1 MSTNGR
7 RDYQQKMLKSVL
19 LVEHAAG
26 MNLHH
31 IKNMGKEKEKRNK
44 IMAYI
49 YCTIWVIG
57 LSLIVGIGAY
67 LWVHSD

>member
-1 MSTNGR
+1 
-7 RDYQQKMLKSVL
+7 MLKSVL
-19 LVEHAAG
+19 LVNRVCG
-26 MNLHH
+26 MNQRH
-31 IKNMGKEKEKRNK
+31 IKNMGKEKGRKNK

-49 YCTIWVIG
+49 YCTVWVIG